1 MDQTFREKATLV
13 KKILFVWV
21 SVVLVVSLLL
31 PGTVTYA
38 QDSSDSDPTPE
49 SKLIVPPNGK
59 LLNNRYIV
67 VYKEGISARVAAS
80 ALERSSAANGAVIDT
95 VFSTVLNGYSAY
107 LPDQALQKV
116 LEDPNVAYVAA
127 DAMLT
132 IEGAQNSQQ
141 VGSPWGLDRIDQ
153 HVLPLNSRYTYI
165 NTGTGVNAYIID
177 TGIYT
182 ANQDFGGRA
191 RNVYDVIGDGQ
202 NGNDCNGHG
211 THVAGIVGGSKFGV
225 AKGTRLLGVRVFDCD
240 GRGSYSDVIAGI
252 DWVAAHGVKPAV
264 VNLSLSGWE
273 FDPLDT
279 AVNKLITKGFI
290 VVVAAGNSSDDACYY
305 SPAKV
310 PNAITVAATNASDAQ
325 ADYSNY
331 GSCVDLYAPGSDI
344 LSDSIG
350 SISAVETLSGTS
362 MAAPHVTGVVALYL
376 QKYPKATLK
385 TVRAALIS
393 VASNKVL
400 TDVTGG
406 TPNKLLFSMITGGE
420 YKTPLQM
427 YPIGTLT
434 GSKPVYKW
442 SKVKDA
448 SRYEI
453 QLYTQAGK
461 LVGKYTVLAR
471 NCSGYYCTFTQPTA
485 LGINSYKWRIRSRV
499 GSNWYPISNYV
510 SFNRVQE
517 KLSFVSTFDENYT
530 DWSFV
535 QGDWQLAD
543 ASVLLSNG
551 TMDDSDSIVHSGEY
565 PNVDFTVRMKRLGS
579 YSDSN
584 RIIIYGRP
592 DPLSDGSTW
601 YQGLMLEYTNDQMF
615 RVVKMVKGVETVL
628 IDWTYADWIVPFD
641 YNEVRIVSK
650 GGVQKFYF
658 NGSLVAAGK
667 DTSLSTGQVG
677 IGMTQTDS
685 SSPLSVDSAY
695 LLTTIP
701 IITLQ
706 SLPEGVVE
714 YGFETNEGTTSID
727 ESPGQ

>member
-1 MDQTFREKATLV
+1 MTKTFRENATLV

-21 SVVLVVSLLL
+21 TVVLVVSLLL

-38 QDSSDSDPTPE
+38 QDASDSDPTPE

-59 LLNNRYIV
+59 LLNDRYIV

-80 ALERSSAANGAVIDT
+80 TLQRSTTAKGAVIDT

-107 LPDQALQKV
+107 LPDQVLQKV

-127 DAMLT
+127 DAILT

-165 NTGTGVNAYIID
+165 NNGTGVNAYVID

-191 RNVYDVIGDGQ
+191 RNVYDAIGDGQ

-225 AKGTRLLGVRVFDCD
+225 AKGARLLGVRVFDC
-240 GRGSYSDVIAGI
+240 GGSGSYSDVIAGI

-279 AVNKLITKGFI
+279 AVNKLIAKGFI

-331 GSCVDLYAPGSDI
+331 GSCVDLFAPGSDI

-350 SISAVETLSGTS
+350 SASAVETLSGTS
-362 MAAPHVTGVVALYL
+362 MAAPHVSGVVALYL
-376 QKYPKATLK
+376 QKYPKATLS
-385 TVRAALIS
+385 TVRAALMS

-400 TDVTGG
+400 TDVSGG

-420 YKTPLQM
+420 YKTPLQV

-485 LGINSYKWRIRSRV
+485 LGSNSYKWRIRSRV

-517 KLSFVSTFDENYT
+517 KLGFISTFDENYT

-551 TMDDSDSIVHSGEY
+551 TMDDSDSIVHSGDY

-579 YSDSN
+579 YSDAN

-592 DPLSDGSTW
+592 DPLTDGSTW

-615 RVVKMVKGVETVL
+615 RVLKMVKGVETVL

-641 YNEVRIVSK
+641 YNDVRIVSK
-650 GGVQKFYF
+650 SGVQKFYF

-701 IITLQ
+701 IVTLQ
-706 SLPEGVVE
+706 ALPTGVVE
-714 YGFETNEGTTSID
+714 YGIEISEGTTSID
-727 ESPGQ
+727 QSPGQ